1 MSANIGLV
9 CMADQVVTIFRVVDK
24 RSINVKLNL
33 VFLPMVRKFGAIG
46 QVEIAECI
54 ITS

>member
-9 CMADQVVTIFRVVDK
+9 CMTDQVVTIFRVVDK
-24 RSINVKLNL
+24 RSIDVKLNL
-33 VFLPMVRKFGAIG
+33 VFLSMVRKFGAIG